1 MRELTYAQALNE
13 ALREEMLRDENVI
26 LLGEDIAGHGGA
38 FKVTLGLADQFGLK
52 RVRNTPLAEAVIAGS
67 AVGAALTGLRP
78 VCEIMYIDFITIAL
92 DQIVNQAAK
101 IYYMSGG
108 QAKVPMTLRTQGGG
122 GRGNAA
128 QHSQCLEAWL
138 AHIPGLI
145 VAQPATPYDAKGL
158 LKSAIRNDN
167 PVIFIEHK
175 SLYTT
180 RGEVPEEEYLIEL
193 GQAEIKRKG
202 DDLTIIA
209 TSWMVPRAMEAAEQL
224 SSQGIEAEVIDPRT
238 LVPLDEET
246 ILNSAKKTGRV
257 VVVHEAYR
265 RCGFGAELAALIQEE
280 AFDYLDAPVA
290 RVANPNV
297 PVPFAP
303 QLEKAIIPD
312 VAKIVAAAKNLL

>member
-38 FKVTLGLADQFGLK
+38 FKVTLGLADQFGPK

-145 VAQPATPYDAKGL
+145 VVQPATPYDAKGL

-202 DDLTIIA
+202 GDMTIIA

-224 SSQGIEAEVIDPRT
+224 SGQGIEAEVVDPRT

-246 ILNSAKKTGRV
+246 IISSVKKTGRV

-312 VAKIVAAAKNLL
+312 VAKIVAAAKSLL